1 MDIALGSPQHSQI
14 NFKGHD
20 CSSGLAVP
28 HSNWPPHPGL
38 RGIRLSVFTVALG
51 TLLPNT
57 KIPISLCK
65 ASLQLWKS
73 SQKRL
78 VTDTNQ
84 TAGPVSALNY
94 WYSTIVNLSHKWGG
108 LDLQLPLPAPEHQGG
123 WSLSATNPNWSQN
136 QKPCCWSGVSVWFG
150 HCKVYLMT
158 AGKANI
164 CVVTGPVQQIVVLH
178 TREAIL
184 RKPEAETSDWC
195 WQLNLICESVLLS
208 ITFACQ

>member
-38 RGIRLSVFTVALG
+38 REIRLSVFTVALG

-65 ASLQLWKS
+65 ASLQLWRS

-94 WYSTIVNLSHKWGG
+94 WYSTIVNLSRINEVAWIYNYLCQH
-108 LDLQLPLPAPEHQGG
+108 
-123 WSLSATNPNWSQN
+123 LSI
-136 QKPCCWSGVSVWFG
+136 KVGEVSVPPTQTEA
-150 HCKVYLMT
+150 KARSLV
-158 AGKANI
+158 AGQGSQCNLAT
-164 CVVTGPVQQIVVLH
+164 VRYV
-178 TREAIL
+178 
-184 RKPEAETSDWC
+184 W
-195 WQLNLICESVLLS
+195 WQLEKQISVLSQGL
-208 ITFACQ
+208 FKKF